1 MAKTNIFIEDAN
13 VSAELAYIKTSQNL
27 LNKVTSKE
35 DCNAF
40 MGSPTTYA
48 DLWQIVFLEGRDTIW
63 TQGNEYGTSADD
75 ITYILGYINDINSDL
90 ADHQQLID
98 ALNTFVGAKPVAS
111 KVRNT
116 DDPTGEN
123 TSIVDAIQNIASYLD
138 THETTL
144 NSYNDR
150 ITEVENRKYSLTEN
164 SAYLTLTV
172 SEDKLSYELGTTDL
186 MSATQITSEIS
197 RIDNAINDLTA
208 SSVVKL
214 ESQASESSDNNAKV
228 NISYEKAADGS
239 VSYKAYL
246 SDVASKTR
254 VYQLETDLNAEDER
268 ISAYLT
274 NLVTNEAGTEK
285 THNTVADYVTSYISY
300 EIAQVK
306 NNANDLDGRVDTLE
320 TDMQQAKDDID
331 ALELAYAVTAWQGET
346 NVTGTSVNLA
356 HGGAFT
362 LKQNNGNTNIVT
374 INLPADMV
382 VQSGKV
388 ITATAEDVT
397 TYSADNLVEG
407 NKYIKL
413 IIANDPDSP
422 LFVDT
427 TNLVDIYTV
436 SDTDTVDLNIDN
448 NNNITANIT
457 DKYVGYMDGA
467 IKDVKLI
474 GGTEEGHVTL
484 SYTKNDGTTGSEN
497 VNLESYFVTPTQL
510 QTLSNESLK
519 SITING
525 YTFDSDSTEHVFD
538 GDDLNVSYN
547 TTTTPTT
554 GTLNEA
560 IAEIEKKIKN
570 AQDAGVQ
577 SITGEGVTVSPS
589 TGDVTIT
596 ATGSTVKSETLTGTA
611 YAKSNE
617 TIDANLTYIDKQVQT
632 NAANIQ
638 TNANDIAAIKAALNW
653 TIIGS

>member
-35 DCNAF
+35 NCDAF

-48 DLWQIVFLEGRDTIW
+48 DFWQIVFLEGRDTIW
-63 TQGNEYGTSADD
+63 TQGNEYGTSSYD
-75 ITYILGYINDINSDL
+75 INNILGYINDINGDL
-90 ADHQQLID
+90 AEHQQLID

-116 DDPTGEN
+116 DDPTGDN

-144 NSYNDR
+144 NSYNNR
-150 ITEVENRKYSLTEN
+150 ITEVENRQYSLNLAEN
-164 SAYLTLTV
+164 NTYLTLAV
-172 SEDKLSYELGTTDL
+172 SDDKLSYTLGTTDL
-186 MSATQITSEIS
+186 MSASQITSEIS
-197 RIDNAINDLTA
+197 RIDTAISNLTA
-208 SSVVKL
+208 SSVVTLK
-214 ESQASESSDNNAKV
+214 SQASDASDNNAKLIV
-228 NISYEKAADGS
+228 SYEKAGDGS

-254 VYQLETDLNAEDER
+254 VDQLETDLTAEDER

-306 NNANDLDGRVDTLE
+306 NNADNLDNRVDTLE
-320 TDMQQAKDDID
+320 TEMDEAQSYITTLKS
-331 ALELAYAVTAWQGET
+331 AYIVTAYQGTE
-346 NVTGTSVNLA
+346 NKTGKTIDLV

-362 LKQNNGNTNIVT
+362 LKQGGNDIAT
-374 INLPADMV
+374 INLPVDMV
-382 VQSGKV
+382 VKSGTV
-388 ITATAEDVT
+388 ITATDEDVT
-397 TYSADNLVEG
+397 TYASDNLTIG
-407 NKYIKL
+407 YHYIKL
-413 IIANDPDSP
+413 VIQNDENNP
-422 LFVDT
+422 LFIDT
-427 TNLVDIYTV
+427 TDLVDIYTV

-457 DKYVGYMDGA
+457 EKYIGYMDGA
-467 IKDVKLI
+467 IKNVKLI
-474 GGTEEGHVTL
+474 GGAEEGHVTL

-497 VNLESYFVTPTQL
+497 INLESYFVTPTQF
-510 QTLSNESLK
+510 QTLNNQSLK
-519 SITING
+519 SIKING
-525 YTFDSDSTEHVFD
+525 YTFNSTNTEHVFD

-547 TTTTPTT
+547 TTGTIST

-560 IAEIEKKIKN
+560 IADIEKKIKD
-570 AQDAGVQ
+570 AQEAGVQ

-638 TNANDIAAIKAALNW
+638 TNADDIAAIKAALNW

>member
-35 DCNAF
+35 NCDAF

-63 TQGNEYGTSADD
+63 TQGNEYGTSSYD
-75 ITYILGYINDINSDL
+75 INNILGYINDINDDL
-90 ADHQQLID
+90 TDHQQLID

-150 ITEVENRKYSLTEN
+150 ITAVENRQYSLTEN

-172 SEDKLSYELGTTDL
+172 SDDKLSYTLGTTDL
-186 MSATQITSEIS
+186 MSASQITSEIS
-197 RIDNAINDLTA
+197 RIDTAISNLTA
-208 SSVVKL
+208 SSVVTL
-214 ESQASESSDNNAKV
+214 ESQASDASDNNAKLNV
-228 NISYEKAADGS
+228 SYEKAADGS

-254 VYQLETDLNAEDER
+254 VDQLETDLTAEDER

-274 NLVTNEAGTEK
+274 NLVTNEAGTET

-300 EIAQVK
+300 EISQVK
-306 NNANDLDGRVDTLE
+306 NNANDLDSRVDTLE

-331 ALELAYAVTAWQGET
+331 ALELAYIVTAYQGTE
-346 NVTGTSVNLA
+346 NKTGQSISLA

-362 LKQNNGNTNIVT
+362 LKQGGHDIAT
-374 INLPADMV
+374 INLPLDMV
-382 VQSGKV
+382 VKSGTV

-397 TYSADNLVEG
+397 TYASDNLTVG
-407 NKYIKL
+407 YHYIKL
-413 IIANDPDSP
+413 IVQNDENNP
-422 LFVDT
+422 LFIDT
-427 TNLVDIYTV
+427 TDLVDIYTV

-510 QTLSNESLK
+510 QTLSDESLK

-547 TTTTPTT
+547 TTGTATT